1 MVKEN
6 SLGAKVDFFLILN
19 TAIEQKMSKKKKK
32 TIRILGTLKKKVKQL
47 NVLVPFAECGVLVS
61 WLLSNNLF

>member
-32 TIRILGTLKKKVKQL
+32 KIRILGTLKKKVKQL